1 MADVTPGITTAF
13 QEAVR
18 EAEELIAHP
27 PFEVS
32 EQDLAEGYDYLAGS
46 IRSSLQMAFD
56 YDLEHPVLIN
66 PTHQYARQGLDNPDA
81 VYFNAYLDA
90 GATYVVSGTRGT
102 TADLSFQVMDGTYS
116 DSGAPNTL
124 AAFDDRELE
133 VADDGSFEWRFG
145 PELGLKK
152 GSTLIVREVYDDW
165 NTEQRGTIR
174 IQRLDTAGQPR
185 GPLTPERV
193 AKRYGV
199 AAKMLTGRIKT
210 WFAFPEWFTY
220 KEPVN
225 TLTAPQSTPGGLSSQ
240 FSSIGHYSLADDEA
254 LVVTVPVSESAYQAI
269 QVGSR
274 WYVSTDY
281 EHHQTALNKSQ
292 SQADPD
298 GRLPLRDQR
307 ARPRHRELARALRPP
322 PGRDDAALATA
333 RARTGRLGRPE
344 RGGGALRVRL
354 LETSLLRR
362 QPGHPGA
369 VRRPHRGPPGR
380 HRPPDDLVS
389 SPTGGFVHAP
399 EARAGNCCT
408 RIGSTAYRNPP
419 LGVLRRTEI
428 PRSAN

>member
-1 MADVTPGITTAF
+1 MADVTAAF

-90 GATYVVSGTRGT
+90 GASYVVSGTRGT

-116 DSGAPNTL
+116 DAGAPNTL

-145 PELGLKK
+145 PELGLRK

-165 NTEQRGTIR
+165 NTEQRGTLR

-225 TLTAPQSTPGGLSSQ
+225 TLTAPASTPGGLSSQ

-254 LVVTVPVSESAYQAI
+254 MVVTVPVADCAYQAI
-269 QVGSR
+269 QIGSR

-292 SQADPD
+292 SA
-298 GRLPLRDQR
+298 GRPGREVPLRDQR
-307 ARPRHRELARALRPP
+307 ARPRRRQLAGALRPP
-322 PGRDDAALATA
+322 PGRDDAALAA
-333 RARTGRLGRPE
+333 PRPLAGRLGRPQ
-344 RGGGALRVRL
+344 RRGGALR
-354 LETSLLRR
+354 LRR
-362 QPGHPGA
+362 RAPPPLLGEPGHAGA

-380 HRPPDDLVS
+380 DRQEDDLVTRR
-389 SPTGGFVHAP
+389 PGFVQRPAIVHGPTTA
-399 EARAGNCCT
+399 C
-408 RIGSTAYRNPP
+408 RIPGVVRP
-419 LGVLRRTEI
+419 L
-428 PRSAN
+428 ANEEKR